1 MKGSRFPGAGKINR
15 GGLTDNMTENDQK
28 DPMAQIIPNRVG
40 LTSQFKFKCHPD
52 VSCFT
57 KCCRGINI
65 TLTPYDIMRLKNR
78 LGLSS
83 EQFLAIYT
91 EPHIMEKTDLPILS
105 LKLLDDEQQSC
116 PFVRDDGCIV
126 YEDRPT
132 TCRYYPLGVASL
144 MHKEDADDEGFYFFV
159 EESHCKGFE
168 EDQEWT
174 VADWRRDQGVDRHDD
189 INAEWTDLV
198 VRKRSF
204 PPNIKFTD
212 KSKQMFFLSSYNID
226 KFRQFVFESSFL
238 ERYDID
244 AETIE
249 KIRND
254 EVELLNFGMRWLKF
268 ILFKQ
273 GEFKLKSENSP
284 S

>member
-1 MKGSRFPGAGKINR
+1 M
-15 GGLTDNMTENDQK
+15 TDQDNMARIA
-28 DPMAQIIPNRVG
+28 PMRVG
-40 LTSQFKFKCHPD
+40 LKNRFKFKCHPG

-65 TLTPYDIMRLKNR
+65 ILTPYDVILLKNR

-83 EQFLAIYT
+83 EEFLAIYT
-91 EPHIMEKTDLPILS
+91 EPHIMEKTDLPVVT

-126 YEDRPT
+126 YQDRPT

-144 MHKEDADDEGFYFFV
+144 THKEGADDEGFYFFV
-159 EESHCKGFE
+159 DEDHCRGFE
-168 EDQEWT
+168 EDHQWT
-174 VADWRRDQGVDRHDD
+174 VAEWRKDQGVDRHDD

-204 PPNIKFTD
+204 PVNIKLTEQ
-212 KSKQMFFLSSYNID
+212 SKQMFFLASYNID
-226 KFRQFVFESSFL
+226 KFREFVFSSSFL

-244 AETIE
+244 AATQE
-249 KIRND
+249 KIKAD
-254 EVELLNFGMRWLKF
+254 EIELLNFGMRWLKF
-268 ILFKQ
+268 ILYKI
-273 GEFKLKSENSP
+273 GDFKLKSTDQTS
-284 S
+284 